1 MNFLKQVLLIF
12 AGSAL
17 LQFMF
22 PWWSLMFPTIAVSY
36 LTGRGAGSSF
46 IAGFLAI
53 GLLWLSL
60 SLYID
65 WSTGSMLSQK
75 IAQLFPGKSLIVVR
89 LLTVLVGGLTGG
101 LASLTGY
108 SFKALR

>member
-1 MNFLKQVLLIF
+1 MNFLKQVLLISV
-12 AGSAL
+12 GSAL
-17 LQFMF
+17 LQFVL
-22 PWWSLMFPTIAVSY
+22 PWWSLIFPAIAVSY

-53 GLLWLSL
+53 GLLWLAV

-75 IAQLFPGKSLIVVR
+75 IAQLFPGKS
-89 LLTVLVGGLTGG
+89 VLVLRLIMVLVSGLTGG
-101 LASLTGY
+101 LASVTGY

>member
-1 MNFLKQVLLIF
+1 MNFLKQTLLIL

-17 LQFMF
+17 LQFWL
-22 PWWSLMFPTIAVSY
+22 PWWSLIIPAIAMSY
-36 LTGRGAGSSF
+36 MTGRGAGSSF

-53 GLLWLSL
+53 GLLWLGL

-75 IAQLFPGKSLIVVR
+75 IAQLFLGKSVLVLR
-89 LLTVLVGGLTGG
+89 LLMLLVGGFTGG
-101 LASLTGY
+101 LASLSGY
-108 SFKALR
+108 SLKALR